1 MLIGHPV
8 ALFSDCI
15 FPSIYRDERQP
26 FADQSLYTVD
36 SENEEDKR
44 RTKKAKT
51 KIEASSGV
59 EAVENEESQKP
70 LNSMFV
76 LMVNVKACLL
86 LMC

>member
-1 MLIGHPV
+1 MLFDCPV

-44 RTKKAKT
+44 RTKKAKV
-51 KIEASSGV
+51 KIEESSGI

-76 LMVNVKACLL
+76 LMVFVRSVYC
-86 LMC
+86 